1 MMAKKQFKAE
11 SKRLLDL
18 MIHSIYTNKEIF
30 LRELISNASDALD
43 KRYYL
48 SLTDKNQRVDKNEL
62 KIRIDLDKENRTITL
77 TDSGIGMTQEELE
90 SNLGTIA
97 HSGSL
102 EFKQK
107 LEEGTSDVDI
117 IGQFGVGFYSAFMVA
132 QRIIVETRSAQSEQ
146 AYSWISNGEDGYTI
160 APIMKED
167 VGTKIILELKPES
180 EDDKVDEYLDEYTI
194 KNLIRKYSDYVR
206 WPIEMEVETTKT
218 VEGKDEPET
227 VKEIQTLNSMV
238 PLWKRNKSEIKEE
251 EYNEFYKNKF
261 MDWENPAKVM
271 HYSVEGTTSYNALLF
286 IPAKTPYNFYSAD
299 YEPGLQL
306 YCKGVFIM
314 DKAKD
319 LVPDY
324 FRFVRGLV
332 DSDDL
337 NLNISREILQQD
349 RQMKTLAKSIEKKIK
364 NTLEDMLKNDREK
377 YEEFFKNFGLSL
389 KFGVYQDY
397 GMHKDQLQDLL
408 LFKSTNNDEYTT
420 LDEYVSRMKEGQD
433 QIYFASGESIELIK
447 KLPQMEKL
455 QDKGYE
461 VLYFTDDVDEF
472 AANIMMEY
480 KEKKFKSINQGD
492 LDLDD
497 EEEKKAKEEKTQENK
512 SMLDKM
518 KDALGDKVK
527 EVRLSSRLKSHPV
540 CLVSDEGLSMEMEK
554 VLNQM
559 PNQNEVKA
567 GKILEINP
575 DHEIFTTLQKIYD
588 KHPEL
593 MDEYTDLLYT
603 QAMLIEGYKIDD
615 PIAYANQVCDLM
627 IRANQ
632 E

>member
-1 MMAKKQFKAE
+1 
-11 SKRLLDL
+11 
-18 MIHSIYTNKEIF
+18 
-30 LRELISNASDALD
+30 
-43 KRYYL
+43 
-48 SLTDKNQRVDKNEL
+48 
-62 KIRIDLDKENRTITL
+62 
-77 TDSGIGMTQEELE
+77 
-90 SNLGTIA
+90 
-97 HSGSL
+97 
-102 EFKQK
+102 
-107 LEEGTSDVDI
+107 
-117 IGQFGVGFYSAFMVA
+117 
-132 QRIIVETRSAQSEQ
+132 
-146 AYSWISNGEDGYTI
+146 
-160 APIMKED
+160 
-167 VGTKIILELKPES
+167 
-180 EDDKVDEYLDEYTI
+180 
-194 KNLIRKYSDYVR
+194 
-206 WPIEMEVETTKT
+206 
-218 VEGKDEPET
+218 
-227 VKEIQTLNSMV
+227 
-238 PLWKRNKSEIKEE
+238 
-251 EYNEFYKNKF
+251 
-261 MDWENPAKVM
+261 
-271 HYSVEGTTSYNALLF
+271 
-286 IPAKTPYNFYSAD
+286 
-299 YEPGLQL
+299 
-306 YCKGVFIM
+306 
-314 DKAKD
+314 
-319 LVPDY
+319 
-324 FRFVRGLV
+324 
-332 DSDDL
+332 
-337 NLNISREILQQD
+337 
-349 RQMKTLAKSIEKKIK
+349 
-364 NTLEDMLKNDREK
+364 MLKNDREK

-567 GKILEINP
+567 G
-575 DHEIFTTLQKIYD
+575 
-588 KHPEL
+588 
-593 MDEYTDLLYT
+593 
-603 QAMLIEGYKIDD
+603 
-615 PIAYANQVCDLM
+615 
-627 IRANQ
+627 
-632 E
+632 

>member
-1 MMAKKQFKAE
+1 MAKKQFKAE

-48 SLTDKNQRVDKNEL
+48 SLTDENQRVDKSEL
-62 KIRIDLDKENRTITL
+62 KIRIDLDKDNRTITL

-90 SNLGTIA
+90 TNLGTIA

-117 IGQFGVGFYSAFMVA
+117 IGQFGFGFYSAFMVA

-146 AYSWISNGEDGYTI
+146 GYSWISNGEDGYTI
-160 APIMKED
+160 SPIMKET
-167 VGTKIILELKPES
+167 VGTKIILELKEES

-194 KNLIRKYSDYVR
+194 KNLIRKYSDHVR

-238 PLWKRNKSEIKEE
+238 PLWKRNKSEIKED

-408 LFKSTNNDEYTT
+408 LFKSTHNDEYTT

-455 QDKGYE
+455 QGKGYE

-518 KDALGDKVK
+518 KEALGEKVK

-575 DHEIFTTLQKIYD
+575 DHEIFATLQKIYD

-603 QAMLIEGYKIDD
+603 QAMLIEGYKIED